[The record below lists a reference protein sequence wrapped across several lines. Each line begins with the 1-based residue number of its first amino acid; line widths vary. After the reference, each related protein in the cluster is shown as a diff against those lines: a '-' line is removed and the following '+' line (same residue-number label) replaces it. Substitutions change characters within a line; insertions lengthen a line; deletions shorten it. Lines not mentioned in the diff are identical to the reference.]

1 VWRGTHQLADVCDG
15 RSGVCRRR
23 VVRRKPEEPELVSQR
38 ARHPAVVAQIGIER
52 VPVTARIVLPDDAD
66 YERLWTL
73 VNVNT
78 RQRYAA
84 YQRLTMRPIPI
95 VVLDP
100 A

>member
-1 VWRGTHQLADVCDG
+1 MS
-15 RSGVCRRR
+15 SGGSPRNPSWYHN
-23 VVRRKPEEPELVSQR
+23 VR
-38 ARHPAVVAQIGIER
+38 ANPAVVAQIGIER
-52 VPVTARIVLPDDAD
+52 VAVTARIVLPDDSD

-73 VNVNT
+73 VNVDN

>member
-1 VWRGTHQLADVCDG
+1 
-15 RSGVCRRR
+15 
-23 VVRRKPEEPELVSQR
+23 VRANPE
-38 ARHPAVVAQIGIER
+38 VVAQIGVER

-73 VNVNT
+73 VNVTNK
-78 RQRYAA
+78 QRYAA
-84 YQRLTMRPIPI
+84 YQRRTRRPIPI